1 MINGLMFMTYKS
13 SDSYNKSFKPINSFS
28 LTSLFIISIF
38 YILLFVSF
46 INKSNLLIKTEFIS
60 DIISL
65 SVKLNKRVVWFNSLF
80 KDSLYV

>member
-1 MINGLMFMTYKS
+1 MINGLMSMTYKS